1 MYYRQNLYGLLTLP
15 TKRSRY
21 LIGHEKLTQIVF
33 FSCIEKDVGKLC
45 KASHFFHL
53 IIDFKCI
60 SIFLASGENVVL
72 KLELESDDEEEKNEP
87 NEADKENLPDN
98 ELLTPMKEGSPGLK
112 VKDEVTSQDSQ
123 ADSQE
128 EGEEEEDT
136 ESVGMVQTPGGL
148 PSSNPVHNLWS
159 EDKNHA
165 QLPDLIHDKPFVSDA
180 FKQVSDKTP
189 RILHAYS
196 HQSRLFNVFEKSQEK
211 FIGQ

>member
-1 MYYRQNLYGLLTLP
+1 MYFY
-15 TKRSRY
+15 
-21 LIGHEKLTQIVF
+21 
-33 FSCIEKDVGKLC
+33 
-45 KASHFFHL
+45 
-53 IIDFKCI
+53 
-60 SIFLASGENVVL
+60 FLASGENVVL
-72 KLELESDDEEEKNEP
+72 KLELESDDEEDRNEL

-128 EGEEEEDT
+128 EEEEDA
-136 ESVGMVQTPGGL
+136 ESSVGMVQTPGGL

-180 FKQVSDKTP
+180 FKQVSDKLHFLHTYSEFIYHWQNF
-189 RILHAYS
+189 RILHFL
-196 HQSRLFNVFEKSQEK
+196 RK
-211 FIGQ
+211 

>member
-1 MYYRQNLYGLLTLP
+1 
-15 TKRSRY
+15 
-21 LIGHEKLTQIVF
+21 
-33 FSCIEKDVGKLC
+33 
-45 KASHFFHL
+45 
-53 IIDFKCI
+53 
-60 SIFLASGENVVL
+60 
-72 KLELESDDEEEKNEP
+72 
-87 NEADKENLPDN
+87 
-98 ELLTPMKEGSPGLK
+98 MKEGSPGLK

-180 FKQVSDKTP
+180 FKQVSDK
-189 RILHAYS
+189 LHFLHTYS
-196 HQSRLFNVFEKSQEK
+196 E
-211 FIGQ
+211 FIYH

>member
-1 MYYRQNLYGLLTLP
+1 MISN
-15 TKRSRY
+15 
-21 LIGHEKLTQIVF
+21 VF
-33 FSCIEKDVGKLC
+33 L
-45 KASHFFHL
+45 
-53 IIDFKCI
+53 
-60 SIFLASGENVVL
+60 FLASGENVVL
-72 KLELESDDEEEKNEP
+72 KLELESDDEEERSEP

-128 EGEEEEDT
+128 EGEEEEEDT

-189 RILHAYS
+189 LVGPFILRPIKAGFLTCLK
-196 HQSRLFNVFEKSQEK
+196 RARKN
-211 FIGQ
+211 

>member
-1 MYYRQNLYGLLTLP
+1 
-15 TKRSRY
+15 
-21 LIGHEKLTQIVF
+21 
-33 FSCIEKDVGKLC
+33 
-45 KASHFFHL
+45 
-53 IIDFKCI
+53 
-60 SIFLASGENVVL
+60 
-72 KLELESDDEEEKNEP
+72 
-87 NEADKENLPDN
+87 
-98 ELLTPMKEGSPGLK
+98 MKEGSPGLK

-128 EGEEEEDT
+128 EEEEDA